1 MAREAAMNVRDMKG
15 NPGIWEKLSW
25 ADLSS
30 KEKDLW
36 TDLGWREEKWDI
48 NEAPASTNTEWR
60 YLSYKE
66 QNAAASL
73 GFTENI
79 WNNFEDE

>member
-1 MAREAAMNVRDMKG
+1 MSVRDMKG
-15 NPGIWEKLSW
+15 DPGIWEKLSW
-25 ADLSS
+25 EDMNS

-36 TDLGWREEKWDI
+36 TDLGWGAEKWDR

-73 GFTENI
+73 GFTEDT